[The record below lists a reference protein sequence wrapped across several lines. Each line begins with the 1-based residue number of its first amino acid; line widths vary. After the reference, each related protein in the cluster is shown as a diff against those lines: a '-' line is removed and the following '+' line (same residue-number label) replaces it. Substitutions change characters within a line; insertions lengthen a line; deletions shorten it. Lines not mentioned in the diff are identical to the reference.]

1 MAQTLESFKMAT
13 GFYDEAAILIAAGTD
28 ERNARFAAI
37 FGDEQGANEISPEW
51 QVLLDEAR
59 AFNVALHAQIETASD
74 AAIVTELSKPV
85 WSWPTLVSLRAAR
98 MWRDEDCMRY
108 ELTGRGL
115 DLWRAGSF
123 VEPTTYHDQVGL
135 DQPF

>member
-1 MAQTLESFKMAT
+1 MTNLETFRMAT

-37 FGDEQGANEISPEW
+37 FGDEQGANEITPEW
-51 QVLLDEAR
+51 QALLDEAR
-59 AFNVALHAQIETASD
+59 ARNAAMHAQIESKND
-74 AAIVTELSKPV
+74 AAILAELSKP
-85 WSWPTLVSLRAAR
+85 SLNWPALVALRAAR
-98 MWRDEDCMRY
+98 MWRDEDRMCY

-115 DLWRAGSF
+115 ELWRGAYRPG
-123 VEPTTYHDQVGL
+123 PTDYQDQVA